1 MIIQSVKAVPLPIA
15 LSIIALFCPI
25 ELSLYLGGMRLSPH
39 RIVFLLVVPFAVW
52 RLLRRRDIK
61 IHAFDVLFFLYNVWT
76 VAVFLHHGDATVTSS
91 SASTANS
98 ASALNYGGSLALE
111 SFGGYIVA
119 RAYIRD
125 WPECRAAIRLL
136 CVGIMIAALLALPE
150 ALSGQHLVHDALN
163 ALTGFNFPL
172 KYEKRL
178 GLERAYS
185 VFEHPIHYG
194 SFCASVLAM
203 VWYTETQAFQRW
215 KKCILIGSATV
226 LGLSSAPI
234 LCLALQI
241 ALIFW
246 DKVTSRMDKRLTMTF
261 VAFCGLYFASIL
273 VGNRTPAAF
282 IATGMTLDSWTG
294 YYRLVIWEAGI
305 ENIQANPMTGIGLGD
320 WTRPWWMYSDS
331 VDAFWL
337 LIPLRAGL
345 PAITL
350 LVLAIATLFR
360 AVLVRGRSHPDADAR
375 RFQLGWAM
383 SLIAI
388 SLVGCTVHY
397 WNALYAYLFFIM
409 GLGGWLADPRPAR
422 AGATAQASAAMPIS
436 TAAPPSRRPRPK
448 AHVRPRPSYGVPHR
462 ARA

>member
-1 MIIQSVKAVPLPIA
+1 MILQTLKAVPLPVA
-15 LSIIALFCPI
+15 LSIVALFMPV
-25 ELSLYLGGMRLSPH
+25 ELSLFLGGMRLSPH
-39 RIVFLLVVPFAVW
+39 RVIFLVVVPFAVL
-52 RLLRRRDIK
+52 RLLRRKDIR
-61 IHAFDVLFFLYNVWT
+61 IHAFDVFFLLYNVWT
-76 VAVFLHHGDATVTSS
+76 VAVFLHHGDASVSNS
-91 SASTANS
+91 SASTATS

-125 WPECRAAIRLL
+125 WPQARAAIRLL
-136 CVGIMIAALLALPE
+136 CLGIAFAALLALPE
-150 ALSGQHLVHDALN
+150 ALSGQHLVHDAMN
-163 ALTGFNFPL
+163 TLTGFNFPL

-203 VWYTETQAFQRW
+203 IWYTERQTFHRW
-215 KKCILIGSATV
+215 KKCLLIGAATL
-226 LGLSSAPI
+226 LGLSSAPM
-234 LCLALQI
+234 LSLALQI
-241 ALIFW
+241 ALITW
-246 DKVTSRMDKRLTMTF
+246 DRMTRTIDKRLTMSF
-261 VAFCGLYFASIL
+261 VAFCGLYFASLLI
-273 VGNRTPAAF
+273 GNRTPAAF

-337 LIPLRAGL
+337 LIPLRAGI
-345 PAITL
+345 PAIVL
-350 LVLAIATLFR
+350 LVGGIALLFR
-360 AVLVRGRSHPDADAR
+360 RVIVRARTHPSPDAR
-375 RFQLGWAM
+375 RFQLGWAI
-383 SLIAI
+383 SVVAI

-397 WNALYAYLFFIM
+397 WNALYAYLFFLI
-409 GLGGWLADPRPAR
+409 GLGGWLADPLPVRVA
-422 AGATAQASAAMPIS
+422 ASDTGASTNLASAAPPARRRRPDKPARLRP
-436 TAAPPSRRPRPK
+436 TYAAPR
-448 AHVRPRPSYGVPHR
+448 R